1 MCSTRDVARWYDAL
15 KLEASSAADPDHHL
29 MREVNHATG
38 NLVHRMFYWAELL
51 GDRPPEDETREAV
64 EHLKGSLGELHR
76 LITRTLDLVRAV
88 EARPIQVGVPDLVRS
103 VALRLGTEPQ
113 WTDAPAVREALE
125 RCELGVDPL
134 LVERAVGLVAEAL
147 SLQPREGQSDVSV
160 SPLHVRCSQGPD
172 ASPERQGL
180 ILHCVIR
187 RVATASANVPAAPV
201 TDAVGIALARKLL
214 AALGWILDLDETA
227 DERSLVLFIPLSL
240 EPELTT
246 SIALS

>member
-1 MCSTRDVARWYDAL
+1 VTRWYEAL
-15 KLEASSAADPDHHL
+15 KLEAGNSAAPDHHL

-76 LITRTLDLVRAV
+76 LITRTLDLVRVV
-88 EARPIQVGVPDLVRS
+88 EARPIQVGVPDLVCS
-103 VALRLGTEPQ
+103 VALRLGTEAE
-113 WTDAPAVREALE
+113 WTDPPAVREALE

-134 LVERAVGLVAEAL
+134 LVERATGLVAEAL
-147 SLQPREGQSDVSV
+147 SLQPRDVQTAVSV
-160 SPLHVRCSQGPD
+160 SSLQVRCSYAAD
-172 ASPERQGL
+172 ANPERQGL
-180 ILHCVIR
+180 LLHCVIR
-187 RVATASANVPAAPV
+187 RNPVQNSAEPSAPV

-214 AALGWILDLDETA
+214 AALGWLLDLDETNE
-227 DERSLVLFIPLSL
+227 ERRLVLFIPLSL
-240 EPELTT
+240 SPELTT

>member
-1 MCSTRDVARWYDAL
+1 MARWYDAL
-15 KLEASSAADPDHHL
+15 KLDDGSTLAPDHHL

-76 LITRTLDLVRAV
+76 LITRTLDLVRTV

-103 VALRLGTEPQ
+103 VALHLGTEPE
-113 WTDAPAVREALE
+113 WSDPPGVREALAC
-125 RCELGVDPL
+125 CELPVDPL
-134 LVERAVGLVAEAL
+134 LVDRATGLVAEAL
-147 SLQPREGQSDVSV
+147 SLQAREGQSEVSV
-160 SPLHVRCSQGPD
+160 SPLHVRCSPGSQEYM
-172 ASPERQGL
+172 EREGL
-180 ILHCVIR
+180 LLHCVIR
-187 RVATASANVPAAPV
+187 RTPAQGPTQPAAPV

-214 AALGWILDLDETA
+214 AALGWTLDLEETNE
-227 DERSLVLFIPLSL
+227 ERRLVLFIPVSLS
-240 EPELTT
+240 PELTA